1 MRKYSVNYTDEEYQF
16 LLDNAPNHTIKELVK
31 MIKGLFDKDVQ
42 NKKLAQYCIKMGI
55 KYKYENPKKSHS
67 NKPTP
72 IGTIV
77 NKTDGD
83 MLKIKTGNHKWEY
96 LQRKIYEKEHDIK
109 LKNDEYVLFLDQ
121 DKRNFDKENLKLVT
135 RQESALLSKGLVSND
150 AEVTKTA
157 IQTVQLIN
165 KVKNKKNRVI

>member
-1 MRKYSVNYTDEEYQF
+1 MRKYSVKYSDEEYQF
-16 LLDNAPNHTIKELVK
+16 LLDNAKYHTIKELVK
-31 MIKGLFDKDVQ
+31 MMKGLFDKDIE

-55 KYKYENPKKSHS
+55 QYKYEKPNKSHS

-96 LQRKIYEKEHDIK
+96 LQRKVYEKEHDVK
-109 LKNDEYVLFLDQ
+109 LKDDEYVLFLDQ
-121 DKRNFDKENLKLVT
+121 DKRNLDTRNLKVVT

-157 IQTVQLIN
+157 IQIVQL
-165 KVKNKKNRVI
+165 KNRVAEMKNRVN